1 MSDIV
6 SINLQIADVT
16 VPQRNFSNPL
26 ILGLFDYDDNIT
38 GPLASGV
45 YFTDNG
51 LVSGNQVRVKKYETL
66 TEVAEDFRTTSEE
79 YKMAA
84 VIFGQ
89 TITPEYILIGQ
100 ERSGDTTKSA
110 ALNAIIAEMDDF
122 YIILNSDT
130 SASDSELANISNWA
144 EANKKFFIIQSN
156 DADIYGSGSSAL
168 LTAIG
173 PEIHRTEVIYNQ
185 VVNTY
190 ADAALAGF
198 WGSLEPG
205 TETQKFLKLSTL
217 TAVNDE
223 SLGLAKVNDTKKT
236 NILAKYV
243 NIYYN
248 GVGGRFFQEGTAVS
262 GRFADI
268 TRYSDKLKYNLESE
282 ISLTFLNPPVG
293 NKIPYTD
300 GGVNQIVTAIRKVL
314 DNELA
319 AGKITP
325 FEAVDS
331 DGMTIYVPYKIKVVP
346 VSDVATNDKNS
357 RQYNDITIEV
367 RYSSAI
373 HKAGI
378 TGKINV

>member
-1 MSDIV
+1 
-6 SINLQIADVT
+6 
-16 VPQRNFSNPL
+16 
-26 ILGLFDYDDNIT
+26 
-38 GPLASGV
+38 
-45 YFTDNG
+45 
-51 LVSGNQVRVKKYETL
+51 
-66 TEVAEDFRTTSEE
+66 
-79 YKMAA
+79 
-84 VIFGQ
+84 
-89 TITPEYILIGQ
+89 
-100 ERSGDTTKSA
+100 
-110 ALNAIIAEMDDF
+110 MD
-122 YIILNSDT
+122 
-130 SASDSELANISNWA
+130 
-144 EANKKFFIIQSN
+144 
-156 DADIYGSGSSAL
+156 
-168 LTAIG
+168 

-185 VVNTY
+185 VANTY

-331 DGMTIYVPYKIKVVP
+331 DGMTIYVPYKIK
-346 VSDVATNDKNS
+346 SG
-357 RQYNDITIEV
+357 
-367 RYSSAI
+367 SSI
-373 HKAGI
+373 RCCYQR
-378 TGKINV
+378 